1 MIMKLPSFENRSSVE
16 FPADA
21 STSEQSTYDQETTSH
36 STSSNGELLKKRNFC
51 NSPLGINPTLLRMVF
66 AEALG
71 TFLLMFCICGMMASM
86 EIMGV
91 KVGLMEYAATAA
103 LTVVVVVFSIGPI
116 SGAHINP
123 AVTLAFAA
131 VGHFPWSKVPLYVVA
146 QVGGSI
152 LATYTGKLVYGLKA
166 EFVTTRPLH
175 GCTSAFLVELLA
187 TFIVLFLTASL
198 TNDPQSTGP
207 LSGFVVGVAIGLAV
221 LISGPISG
229 GSMNPARSLGPAIVA
244 WKFDNLWIYIVAPII
259 GAVAGVV
266 FYRLLRLQGWS
277 CKPNSSPRTTHQ
289 HNPL

>member
-1 MIMKLPSFENRSSVE
+1 MIMKLPSFENDLSVE
-16 FPADA
+16 FQVDA
-21 STSEQSTYDQETTSH
+21 STSEQST
-36 STSSNGELLKKRNFC
+36 STSTNGEMLKKRSFC
-51 NSPLGINPTLLRMVF
+51 SSTLGINPTLIRMAL

-91 KVGLMEYAATAA
+91 QVGLMEYATTAA

-152 LATYTGKLVYGLKA
+152 LATYTGRLVYGLKA

-187 TFIVLFLTASL
+187 TFIVLFLSASL

-221 LISGPISG
+221 LISGPVSG

-244 WKFDNLWIYIVAPII
+244 WKFGNLWIYVLAPII

-266 FYRLLRLQGWS
+266 FYRLLRLQGWP
-277 CKPNSSPRTTHQ
+277 CEPNSTPTTNHQ
-289 HNPL
+289 HSPL

>member
-1 MIMKLPSFENRSSVE
+1 MKLPSFE

-36 STSSNGELLKKRNFC
+36 STSINGEMLIKKGNVC
-51 NSPLGINPTLLRMVF
+51 NSPFGLNPTLLRMVL

-86 EIMGV
+86 EVMGV
-91 KVGLMEYAATAA
+91 QVLKHV
-103 LTVVVVVFSIGPI
+103 S
-116 SGAHINP
+116 
-123 AVTLAFAA
+123 
-131 VGHFPWSKVPLYVVA
+131 LYVVA
-146 QVGGSI
+146 QVVGSI

-207 LSGFVVGVAIGLAV
+207 LSGFVVGGAIGLAV

-244 WKFDNLWIYIVAPII
+244 WKFVNLWIYVVAPTI
-259 GAVAGVV
+259 GAVAGVI

-277 CKPNSSPRTTHQ
+277 CKPNSPSTTHQ
-289 HNPL
+289 HSPL

>member
-1 MIMKLPSFENRSSVE
+1 MISEPWWFNKPFNFEENNKKKTTTEATPENPAIGDVTPSQEHQAHQLLPQL
-16 FPADA
+16 PQQQP
-21 STSEQSTYDQETTSH
+21 TPQH
-36 STSSNGELLKKRNFC
+36 L
-51 NSPLGINPTLLRMVF
+51 TLLIVTEVL

-71 TFLLMFCICGMMASM
+71 TFLLMFSICGMMASM

-91 KVGLMEYAATAA
+91 KVGLMEYTATAA
-103 LTVVVVVFSIGPI
+103 LTVVVVVFLIGPI

-131 VGHFPWSKVPLYVVA
+131 VGHFPMVQVA

-152 LATYTGKLVYGLKA
+152 LATYKGKLVYGLKA
-166 EFVTTRPLH
+166 EFVTTKPLH

-198 TNDPQSTGP
+198 TNDPQSTY
-207 LSGFVVGVAIGLAV
+207 FRRI
-221 LISGPISG
+221 
-229 GSMNPARSLGPAIVA
+229 NEPARSLGPAIVA
-244 WKFDNLWIYIVAPII
+244 WKFSNLWIYVVAPII

-277 CKPNSSPRTTHQ
+277 CKPNSTPMTTHQ
-289 HNPL
+289 HTPL

>member
-1 MIMKLPSFENRSSVE
+1 MNLPSFENGLSVN
-16 FPADA
+16 FQVDA
-21 STSEQSTYDQETTSH
+21 STSEQSSYDQEA
-36 STSSNGELLKKRNFC
+36 TSSNGEMLKKRNFC
-51 NSPLGINPTLLRMVF
+51 ISTLGINPILLRMVL

-71 TFLLMFCICGMMASM
+71 TFLLVFCICGMMASM

-91 KVGLMEYAATAA
+91 QVGLMEYAATAA

-123 AVTLAFAA
+123 AVTFAFAA

-166 EFVTTRPLH
+166 EFVITRPLH

-187 TFIVLFLTASL
+187 TFIVLFLSASL

-221 LISGPISG
+221 LISGPVSG

-244 WKFDNLWIYIVAPII
+244 WKFGNLWIYVVAPVI

-277 CKPNSSPRTTHQ
+277 CKPNSTPRPSTHQ
-289 HNPL
+289 HSPL

>member
-1 MIMKLPSFENRSSVE
+1 MKLPSSESRLSLE

-36 STSSNGELLKKRNFC
+36 STSSNGEMLMKRNFW
-51 NSPLGINPTLLRMVF
+51 NSPLGLINPTLLRMVF

-71 TFLLMFCICGMMASM
+71 TFMLMFCICGIMASM

-91 KVGLMEYAATAA
+91 RVGLMEYAATAA

-131 VGHFPWSKVPLYVVA
+131 VGHFPWSKVPFYVVA

-166 EFVTTRPLH
+166 EFVITRPLH
-175 GCTSAFLVELLA
+175 GCTSAFFVELLA

-229 GSMNPARSLGPAIVA
+229 GSMNPARSLGPAIVS
-244 WKFDNLWIYIVAPII
+244 WKFGGLWIYVVAPVL

-266 FYRLLRLQGWS
+266 LYRLLRLQGWS
-277 CKPNSSPRTTHQ
+277 CKPNSTPTTTHQ

>member
-1 MIMKLPSFENRSSVE
+1 MNKLPSLE
-16 FPADA
+16 FQADA

-36 STSSNGELLKKRNFC
+36 SMSNNGEMLMKKNFC
-51 NSPLGINPTLLRMVF
+51 NSPFAINKTLLRMVL

-71 TFLLMFCICGMMASM
+71 TFLLMFCICGMMESM

-123 AVTLAFAA
+123 AVTLAFAT
-131 VGHFPWSKVPLYVVA
+131 VGHFPWSKVPCYVVA

-166 EFVTTRPLH
+166 EFVTTKPLH
-175 GCTSAFLVELLA
+175 GWTSAFLVELMA
-187 TFIVLFLTASL
+187 TFIVLFLTSSL

-244 WKFDNLWIYIVAPII
+244 WKFSNLWIYVVAPII

-277 CKPNSSPRTTHQ
+277 CKPNSTPITTHQ
-289 HNPL
+289 HTPL

>member
-1 MIMKLPSFENRSSVE
+1 MIMKLPSFENGLSVE
-16 FPADA
+16 FQVDA
-21 STSEQSTYDQETTSH
+21 STSEQSTYDQDTTSH
-36 STSSNGELLKKRNFC
+36 STSSNVEMLYKRNVC
-51 NSPLGINPTLLRMVF
+51 NSILGIDPILLRMVL

-71 TFLLMFCICGMMASM
+71 TFLLMFCICGIMASM
-86 EIMGV
+86 EIMRV
-91 KVGLMEYAATAA
+91 QVGLMEYATTAA

-131 VGHFPWSKVPLYVVA
+131 VGHFPWSKVPFYIVA

-166 EFVTTRPLH
+166 EFMTTRPLH

-187 TFIVLFLTASL
+187 TFIVLFLSASL

-221 LISGPISG
+221 LISGPVSG

-244 WKFDNLWIYIVAPII
+244 WKFGNLWIYVVAPII
-259 GAVAGVV
+259 GAIAGVV
-266 FYRLLRLQGWS
+266 FYRFLRLQGWS
-277 CKPNSSPRTTHQ
+277 CKPKSTPTTHQ
-289 HNPL
+289 HI

>member
-1 MIMKLPSFENRSSVE
+1 MIMKLPSYENGLSVE
-16 FPADA
+16 FQVDA
-21 STSEQSTYDQETTSH
+21 STSEQSTYDQETTS
-36 STSSNGELLKKRNFC
+36 SNVEMLEKRNIF
-51 NSPLGINPTLLRMVF
+51 NSLLGIDPIFLRMVL

-91 KVGLMEYAATAA
+91 QVGLMEYATTAA

-146 QVGGSI
+146 QVGGSVV
-152 LATYTGKLVYGLKA
+152 ATYTGKLVYGLKA
-166 EFVTTRPLH
+166 EFVTTKPLH
-175 GCTSAFLVELLA
+175 SCTSAFFVELLA
-187 TFIVLFLTASL
+187 TFIVLFLSASL
-198 TNDPQSTGP
+198 TNYDPQSTGP
-207 LSGFVVGVAIGLAV
+207 LSGFLVGVAIGLAV
-221 LISGPISG
+221 LISGPVSG

-244 WKFDNLWIYIVAPII
+244 WKFNNLWIYVIAPII

-266 FYRLLRLQGWS
+266 FYRFLRLQGWS
-277 CKPNSSPRTTHQ
+277 CKPNSTPTTTHQ
-289 HNPL
+289 HI